1 MGMQKQIED
10 LLQDRV
16 FEIFYGI
23 SQIPRQS
30 FHEEQISRYLVE
42 WAQKRGLFVV
52 RDKHN
57 NVLIRKA
64 ASKAMEKEEGLILQA
79 HMDMVC
85 EKALASTH
93 DFSKDPIPWNIE
105 GDYLTTGG
113 ETTLGAD
120 DGIGMALAMALLE
133 EEGEYPLLEVLLTT
147 AEEEDLSGAAGFDT
161 SLLQGTRM
169 INLDNAKDNEILCGS
184 CGGEAVEVK
193 IPLNREE
200 KKEGWK
206 LFELCITGLKGG
218 HSGEDIHRGHG
229 NANKFLA
236 RVLLELEKV
245 TELKIARIKGGTF
258 RLAIPRE
265 ASLVLALPQDKEEE
279 AREKCGQVYKNL
291 KEEYLSAAEKLEIKM
306 CPYNGQIT
314 EVHDA
319 EKIIHMIMFS
329 PDNIFEMNSDMEN
342 LVSSSDN
349 MGELY
354 LTDGMLHIVYEIRA
368 ARNSA
373 RDYIA
378 QVIERLAE
386 MMGGSSQVH
395 SAYPGWDYHANSVLR
410 KFAVKVFIEQNG
422 QKPISRCVHAGLE
435 CGCFFE
441 TMPELDAISIGPN
454 CEGLHS
460 PQEKLS
466 ISSTKKMYKI
476 LKKIIEEVY
485 K

>member
-1 MGMQKQIED
+1 
-10 LLQDRV
+10 
-16 FEIFYGI
+16 
-23 SQIPRQS
+23 
-30 FHEEQISRYLVE
+30 
-42 WAQKRGLFVV
+42 
-52 RDKHN
+52 
-57 NVLIRKA
+57 
-64 ASKAMEKEEGLILQA
+64 ME
-79 HMDMVC
+79 
-85 EKALASTH
+85 T
-93 DFSKDPIPWNIE
+93 
-105 GDYLTTGG
+105 
-113 ETTLGAD
+113 
-120 DGIGMALAMALLE
+120 
-133 EEGEYPLLEVLLTT
+133 
-147 AEEEDLSGAAGFDT
+147 
-161 SLLQGTRM
+161 
-169 INLDNAKDNEILCGS
+169 
-184 CGGEAVEVK
+184 
-193 IPLNREE
+193 
-200 KKEGWK
+200 
-206 LFELCITGLKGG
+206 FELCITGLKGG

-378 QVIERLAE
+378 QVIEHLAE

-476 LKKIIEEVY
+476 LKKIIEEMY